1 MTNHPN
7 RGRLTALLRRRIAS
21 AYPVAAPFDNRDVVI
36 CFPTPEDADAFSKE
50 LAFEPEGQTTWKVG
64 DPRCADCDNGLER
77 TWLYCPYCGC
87 QRDPEKPRP
96 IFGEC

>member
-1 MTNHPN
+1 MANHPN

-50 LAFEPEGQTTWKVG
+50 LAFEPEGQQTITDRQRIENFAEWVC
-64 DPRCADCDNGLER
+64 DSETEADDG
-77 TWLYCPYCGC
+77 
-87 QRDPEKPRP
+87 
-96 IFGEC
+96 